1 MSPTVQREVF
11 ETDENIMA
19 TQTGINLLD
28 QAAKLSNKAF
38 EGVGAGARAKA
49 ATMLPDAIEPAGAK
63 ETLEFDLLLQQQI
76 LPQLKSIFGSN
87 PTEGERGIIMELQ
100 GSSSLPIKTRNS
112 VIARARQAAQRRLQ
126 FNEQKAKQLREG
138 TYFSA
143 EGMQPQLPSD
153 FELDQ

>member
-1 MSPTVQREVF
+1 M
-11 ETDENIMA
+11 
-19 TQTGINLLD
+19 
-28 QAAKLSNKAF
+28 
-38 EGVGAGARAKA
+38 
-49 ATMLPDAIEPAGAK
+49 
-63 ETLEFDLLLQQQI
+63 QQQV

-112 VIARARQAAQRRLQ
+112 VIARAKQAAQRRLQ

-138 TYFSA
+138 TYFGT
-143 EGMQPQLPSD
+143 EGMRPELPPD